1 MYQEWKLEIDPD
13 AAEDLKRLDGSV
25 RKRIK
30 KFLDDRLSM
39 LENPRSIG
47 EALKGTRLGDLWKY
61 RVGDYRIFDYRIFA
75 RIDDHS
81 VTIVVVK
88 VGHRREVYR

>member
-13 AAEDLKRLDGSV
+13 AAEDLKRLDESV

-30 KFLDDRLSM
+30 KFLDDRLST

-61 RVGDYRIFDYRIFA
+61 RVGDYRIFA

>member
-1 MYQEWKLEIDPD
+1 MYRTWELLIDPD
-13 AAEDLKRLDGSV
+13 AAKDLEDLDGAV

-30 KFLDDRLSM
+30 KFFDDRLST

-61 RVGDYRIFDYRIFA
+61 RVGDYRIFA

-81 VTIVVVK
+81 VTVLVVK

>member
-1 MYQEWKLEIDPD
+1 MYREWVLKIDPD
-13 AAEDLKRLDGSV
+13 AAEDLEKLDGEV

-30 KFLDDRLSM
+30 KFIDERLLT
-39 LENPRSIG
+39 LENPSRIG

-61 RVGDYRIFDYRIFA
+61 RDGDYRILA
-75 RIDDHS
+75 RIDDHA
-81 VTIVVVK
+81 VLIVLVK

>member
-1 MYQEWKLEIDPD
+1 MYRTWELIIDPD
-13 AAEDLKRLDGSV
+13 AAEDLRKLDSSV

-30 KFLDDRLSM
+30 KFLDDRLST

-61 RVGDYRIFDYRIFA
+61 RVRDYRIFA

-81 VTIVVVK
+81 VTVVVVK
-88 VGHRREVYR
+88 VGHRRDIYR

>member
-1 MYQEWKLEIDPD
+1 MYREWVLKIDPD
-13 AAEDLKRLDGSV
+13 AAEDLEDLDGEV

-30 KFLDDRLSM
+30 KFIDKRLST

-47 EALKGTRLGDLWKY
+47 EALKRTRLGDLWKY
-61 RVGDYRIFDYRIFA
+61 RVGDYRILA
-75 RIDDHS
+75 RIDDHA

-88 VGHRREVYR
+88 VGHRREIYR

>member
-1 MYQEWKLEIDPD
+1 MYRTWELIIDPD
-13 AAEDLKRLDGSV
+13 AAKDLEDLDGAV

-30 KFLDDRLSM
+30 KFFDERLST

-61 RVGDYRIFDYRIFA
+61 RVGDYRIFA

-81 VTIVVVK
+81 VTVVVVK

>member
-1 MYQEWKLEIDPD
+1 MYREWKLEIDPD
-13 AAEDLKRLDGSV
+13 AAKDLEDLDGSV

-30 KFLDDRLSM
+30 KFIDDRLST

-61 RVGDYRIFDYRIFA
+61 RVGDYRIFA
-75 RIDDHS
+75 RIDDHT

-88 VGHRREVYR
+88 VGHRREIYR

>member
-1 MYQEWKLEIDPD
+1 MYREWELKIDPD
-13 AAEDLKRLDGSV
+13 AAEDLRNLDGSV

-30 KFLDDRLSM
+30 KFIDEWLST

-47 EALKGTRLGDLWKY
+47 EALKGSRLGDLWKY
-61 RVGDYRIFDYRIFA
+61 RVGDYRIFA

-81 VTIVVVK
+81 VTIVIVK
-88 VGHRREVYR
+88 VGHRKEVYR

>member
-1 MYQEWKLEIDPD
+1 MYRTWELIIDPD
-13 AAEDLKRLDGSV
+13 AAKDLEDLDGAA

-30 KFLDDRLSM
+30 KFFDERLST

-61 RVGDYRIFDYRIFA
+61 RVGDHRIFA

-81 VTIVVVK
+81 VTVVVVK

>member
-1 MYQEWKLEIDPD
+1 VTYREWELQIDPD
-13 AAEDLKRLDGSV
+13 AAEDLRRLDGSV

-30 KFLDDRLSM
+30 KFLDERLLS

-47 EALKGTRLGDLWKY
+47 EALKGSRLGDLWKY
-61 RVGDYRIFDYRIFA
+61 RVGDYRIFA
-75 RIDDHS
+75 RIEDHT
-81 VTIVVVK
+81 VIILVVK

>member
-1 MYQEWKLEIDPD
+1 MHRTWELLIDPN
-13 AAEDLKRLDGSV
+13 AIKDLRSLDGV
-25 RKRIK
+25 ERKRIK
-30 KFLDDRLSM
+30 KFLDERLST

-47 EALKGTRLGDLWKY
+47 EALKGSRLGDLWKY
-61 RVGDYRIFDYRIFA
+61 RVGDYRIFA

>member
-1 MYQEWKLEIDPD
+1 
-13 AAEDLKRLDGSV
+13 
-25 RKRIK
+25 
-30 KFLDDRLSM
+30 M

-61 RVGDYRIFDYRIFA
+61 RVGDYRIFA

>member
-1 MYQEWKLEIDPD
+1 MHRTWVLLIDPD
-13 AAEDLKRLDGSV
+13 ASEELKRLDGTI

-30 KFLDDRLSM
+30 KFLDDRLSE

-47 EALKGTRLGDLWKY
+47 EALKGSRFGDLWKY
-61 RVGDYRIFDYRIFA
+61 RVGDYRIFA
-75 RIDDHS
+75 RIDDRS